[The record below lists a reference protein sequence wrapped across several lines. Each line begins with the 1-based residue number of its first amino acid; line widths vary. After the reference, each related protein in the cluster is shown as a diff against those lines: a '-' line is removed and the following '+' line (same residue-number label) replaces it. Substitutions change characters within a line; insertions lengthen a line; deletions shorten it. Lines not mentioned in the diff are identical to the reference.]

1 MATIDQLAH
10 ALDAEISKLLDA
22 RDNLRHLE
30 QVETI
35 LLPDQ
40 MRQAKQKIKDNI
52 DEAILG
58 IRNIDIMAPKV
69 TADE

>member
-1 MATIDQLAH
+1 MATIDQLAS
-10 ALDAEISKLLDA
+10 ALDREISRLLNA

-35 LLPDQ
+35 MLPDQ
-40 MRQAKQKIKDNI
+40 MRQAKQKVKD
-52 DEAILG
+52 DVDGAISG

-69 TADE
+69 TDGE